1 MFKKLISGALSLSLL
16 VSAAVSGNLNSLVT
30 EQNRPSDDSVKNTD
44 VSVEGQNSLGKYI
57 ENVTSDNAS
66 TGVQQLG
73 NKASDYIF
81 SIGSV
86 EFDNETGKISIVSS
100 QSLDCNIL
108 VSFVDEDNSD
118 NKINVKIP
126 VKKGQEV
133 VSESLTDVTTL
144 PEFYIIRA
152 VLTDNSGRELSS
164 NFTVYRFDRAIQE
177 VINSDIH
184 DYNEEYVVNLDESEE
199 TNF

>member
-144 PEFYIIRA
+144 PE
-152 VLTDNSGRELSS
+152 LHQKHLS
-164 NFTVYRFDRAIQE
+164 YRLR
-177 VINSDIH
+177 
-184 DYNEEYVVNLDESEE
+184 
-199 TNF
+199 